1 MKRLA
6 LFFLMLTA
14 SIGWAVAQ
22 NRTITGTVTSGEGK
36 EPVMFANV
44 VVEGNTS
51 IGTTTDVDGKFT
63 LSVPASAKKL
73 TFSYVGLKTVTLPI
87 TKVMHVVMTA
97 DSKVLDQ
104 VVVVGYGSGQKL
116 STISGSMARVS
127 GEQIAE
133 KPVANVM
140 DALQGKVAGMNVT
153 TSSGDPNAVAD
164 VNIHGRGSLTAS
176 ATPLYIVDG
185 MQTDLGTVMAMNSSD
200 IESMNVLMDAS
211 STSIYGA
218 RAANGVVVITTKR
231 GKHTEEGFGT
241 ITFNAQYGVSMLGNR
256 KPFEQMM
263 TGDEL
268 LDFQAQ
274 NGYLKP
280 FDWPSNKPY
289 TKVNLLDE
297 LAKKSRNGDERYAW
311 PFNPY
316 ETDKFYKPNS
326 KDFNLSDYYNPD
338 NYNFDWL
345 SYFMGKKAP
354 SYQADLSMS
363 GGSNRS
369 QYYISLGTLSQE
381 GIARGRNSFTR
392 YNGRVKVDSRV
403 KEWLKVGV
411 NAFGAFTKQ
420 DAAGFEGA
428 PAISAG
434 TFGSL
439 VQPRYLTPYDSQGN
453 LRRYL
458 YSDLTGDYGVPI
470 DQQEKYY
477 TANDYTYQANIASYA
492 ELTPIKGL
500 TLKTQAGLDLSH
512 SVYSVYNRTNA
523 YWAVDKRG
531 GRGETRS
538 LATNFTWTNTAEY
551 RTSFADR
558 HKLTFLLGQE
568 WVQYRGDAIRAIAL
582 GIEDDD
588 FNLLGNGS
596 TQESD
601 LRLPSQSKGGYNYLS
616 FFGRVNYSFDNFL
629 HVDLSLRRDA
639 SSRFGAKKHAG
650 TFYSIGATYDLYRAH
665 LEHVKWLNTL
675 RLRASWGTTGNSGIP
690 SLAFMPLMGQ
700 ENYRGAFA
708 YGAASIGN
716 PDLGWEKQSNLNIGA
731 DLDAFDNRFHTVLN
745 LYHRITDDMLM
756 RVPQPYASGFSA
768 RYENIGSLTN
778 TGIDL
783 TLSYDIVRTRD
794 WNVYASVIMNY
805 NLERV
810 TKLFHGLKEYKQ
822 PDKAIMY
829 KVGGPVQYL
838 MAHYAGVDPETGE
851 QLWYKLDEHGN
862 KTSETTNHYSTHLLA
877 PTGYAMNAPFN
888 GGLALGASWKGLAL
902 DVNFT
907 YSAGKYL
914 VNNDRFFTENTT
926 QGFLGANKSRKLKN
940 IWTEDNRNTDIPKFG
955 QSLKFDSRLIENAS
969 YIRLKDVRLSY
980 ALPTEWIKKIGLISG
995 VRVYVTGRN
1004 LLTLTAFS
1012 GFDPESAG
1020 NLTMN
1025 QYPNTRQYVGGL
1037 QVTF

>member
-22 NRTITGTVTSGEGK
+22 NRTITGTVTSGEDK

-73 TFSYVGLKTVTLPI
+73 TFSYVGLKTISVPI
-87 TKVMHVVMTA
+87 TKVMNVVMTT
-97 DSKVLDQ
+97 DDQTLDQ

-153 TSSGDPNAVAD
+153 TSSGDPNAVAS
-164 VNIHGRGSLTAS
+164 VSIHGQGSLTAGT
-176 ATPLYIVDG
+176 APLYIVDG
-185 MQTDLGTVMAMNSSD
+185 MQTDLSTVMAMNSND

-231 GKHTEEGFGT
+231 GKRSEEGIGH
-241 ITFNAQYGVSMLGNR
+241 ITVNAQYGVSMIGNR

-268 LDFQAQ
+268 LEFQAQ

-280 FDWPSNKPY
+280 YNWGNAPY
-289 TKVNLLDE
+289 TKVNLLDQ
-297 LAKKSRNGDERYAW
+297 LAANSRNKVESYAW

-316 ETDKFYKPNS
+316 KTDEFYDPDAEDFDLS
-326 KDFNLSDYYNPD
+326 KYYNPND
-338 NYNFDWL
+338 YNFDWL
-345 SYFMGKKAP
+345 NYYMGKKAP
-354 SYQADLSMS
+354 SYQADISMS
-363 GGSNRS
+363 GGSNRT
-369 QYYISLGTLSQE
+369 QYYISMGTLSQE
-381 GIARGRNSFTR
+381 GIARGRNAFTR
-392 YNGRVKVDSRV
+392 YNGRVGVDTKVKD
-403 KEWLKVGV
+403 WLKVGV
-411 NAFGAFTKQ
+411 NAFGAYTKQ
-420 DAAGFEGA
+420 DAAGFEQSNAINRGTLGA
-428 PAISAG
+428 
-434 TFGSL
+434 FL
-439 VQPRYLTPYDSQGN
+439 QPRYLTPFDSTGQ
-453 LRRYL
+453 LRRYF
-458 YSDLTGDYGVPI
+458 YSDALGDYIVPI
-470 DQQEKYY
+470 EREEEYFKAFDH
-477 TANDYTYQANIASYA
+477 TYQANIASYA
-492 ELTPIKGL
+492 EVTPVKGL
-500 TLKTQAGLDLSH
+500 ILKTQAGLDLSH
-512 SVYSVYNRTNA
+512 NVYSAGFKTGA
-523 YWAVDKRG
+523 YWMTDKRG
-531 GRGETRS
+531 SRTEYRG
-538 LATNFTWTNTAEY
+538 LGTNFTWTNTAEY
-551 RTSFADR
+551 RFSFADL
-558 HKLTFLLGQE
+558 HKMTILLGQE
-568 WVQYRGDAIRAIAL
+568 WVQARSNAIQASVR

-596 TQESD
+596 NEPSD

-616 FFGRVNYSFDNFL
+616 FFGRVNYSFDNYL
-629 HVDLSLRRDA
+629 HLDLSLRSDA
-639 SSRFGAKKHAG
+639 SSRFGADRRTG
-650 TFYSIGATYDLYRAH
+650 LFYSVGATYDIYRAH

-675 RLRASWGTTGNSGIP
+675 RLRASWGTTGNSSIP
-690 SLAFMPLMGQ
+690 SLSFMALADQ
-700 ENYRGAFA
+700 VNYRGAF
-708 YGAASIGN
+708 GLGSGTIGN
-716 PDLGWEKQSNLNIGA
+716 PDLGWEKQSNLNVGV
-731 DLDAFDNRFHTVLN
+731 DFDAFDDRFHSVLN

-756 RVPQPYASGFSA
+756 FVPQPYASGYA
-768 RYENIGSLTN
+768 GRYENIGSLTN
-778 TGIDL
+778 SGIDL
-783 TLSYDIVRTRD
+783 SLSYDFVRTRD

-810 TKLFHGLKEYKQ
+810 TKLFHGLDEYREPNKSL
-822 PDKAIMY
+822 IY

-838 MAHYAGVDPETGE
+838 MAHFAGVDPETGK
-851 QLWYKLDEHGN
+851 QLWYEVDANGN
-862 KTSETTNHYSTHLLA
+862 KTDKTTDRYTINLLA

-888 GGLALGASWKGLAL
+888 GGLAFGASWKGLAL
-902 DVNFT
+902 DVNLT

-914 VNNDRFFTENTT
+914 LNNDRFFTENTSR
-926 QGFLGANKSRKLKN
+926 GFISTNKSRKLLDA
-940 IWTEDNRNTDIPKFG
+940 WTEDNRDTDVPKFG
-955 QSLKFDSRLIENAS
+955 EALKFDSRLIEKAS

-980 ALPTEWIKKIGLISG
+980 SLPSEWFEKIGLISG

-1004 LLTLTAFS
+1004 LLTLTPYS
-1012 GFDPESAG
+1012 GFDPESAS
-1020 NLTMN
+1020 NLSLN